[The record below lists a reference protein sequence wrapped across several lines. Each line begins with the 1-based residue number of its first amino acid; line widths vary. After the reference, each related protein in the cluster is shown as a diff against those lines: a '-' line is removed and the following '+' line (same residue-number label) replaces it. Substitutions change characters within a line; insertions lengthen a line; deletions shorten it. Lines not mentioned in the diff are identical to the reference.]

1 MMKQLFNIGTLLM
14 LGFVF
19 IMPSGNLLAREG
31 QPSEKVK
38 KEVSRK
44 YKAEEGSDVEKN
56 KKLDSKWKITDDP
69 SLPRVLILGDSI
81 SIGYTL
87 QVRELLKG
95 KANIHRALNEQ
106 GIKENCAGTTH
117 GLKRIDFWLGE
128 KKWDLIH
135 FNWGLHDLKYVNE
148 TGQKVDPSKGRQQA
162 VPDQYRKNLEVLVE
176 RLKKTGAKLVFAT
189 TIPYVEGCAGRKVG
203 DELVYNKI
211 AKKIMEKHQVTIN
224 DTWAVINPKLKEYA
238 KERNVHLKKE
248 GTTALSKHIAKVIE
262 KELGSKDIPYWLSEY
277 EDAYKKNPRNAA
289 RKWFSETK
297 FGMFVHLALASLCEN
312 GKADYVLWEEGLAD
326 DRLLKFVGVS
336 RNEYESAENKDQLL
350 FERYLLPEFDAE
362 KICQLAVK
370 AQMKYVNFTTL
381 HLGRCFNYDTKVSSF
396 SSVNAPCNRDL
407 VAEMAAAC
415 QKYGLALF
423 LYLSPEYAQDNP
435 DTRQRN
441 LNVIRELLTNYG
453 PIAGIWFDGIGYF
466 YSNPGNYTK
475 LKDTFDYIR
484 SIQPHCLVSFKE
496 GAICAEDFISPEHF
510 MLPFGY
516 DWDTTGRG
524 QQWQMRK
531 DRWDIQ
537 NAERWKTCNQYKLRE
552 VNTVMQECF
561 NRDAVHVKSGWI
573 NDESARHLSADEVYY
588 WLTYARFTGSNLLMN
603 IGPRADGSIH
613 PDDVEALEEVGRIIL
628 KKGWPKLHNNV
639 KISN

>member
-1 MMKQLFNIGTLLM
+1 MKQLINISIILM

-19 IMPSGNLLAREG
+19 TTLSGCSVQEKFVSNRESLSE
-31 QPSEKVK
+31 PISEKP
-38 KEVSRK
+38 
-44 YKAEEGSDVEKN
+44 EEGSDVEKD
-56 KKLDSKWKITDDP
+56 KKLDDKWKITDDA

-148 TGQKVDPSKGRQQA
+148 KGQKVDPSKGRQQA

-211 AKKIMEKHQVTIN
+211 AKEIMKKHKVTIN

-381 HLGRCFNYDTKVSSF
+381 HLGRCFNFDTKVSSF
-396 SSVNAPCNRDL
+396 NSVNAPCNRDL